1 MNHLRITT
9 AQLAQLCGVSQGTVD
24 RALNHRPG
32 ISPRTKENILKTAA
46 QYGYREAVGNSKT
59 QRKGAGQIGIIVFNL
74 NNEYFCK
81 LITEIEA
88 ACRSLDYTTM
98 VMFTNYDKAAEI
110 AYIRQMYHLGV
121 EGIVLCAAT
130 SGPEFEKYLASFD
143 IPIVAVGN
151 DIPSVPYIG
160 VDDYAAMK
168 FAVEEVLKEGYRK
181 VVYFSPALLYEDA
194 YAQKRRYDGFLA
206 ALAQDISYS
215 VSTDIETIAED
226 YSPDTVI
233 ICSTDYYA
241 LKVYFKTKGARII
254 GFDNID
260 ILEKYKIPI
269 DSVAYSIPAI
279 ARGAVETIAGKR
291 QGDLF
296 LEYQLVK
303 RE

>member
-24 RALNHRPG
+24 RALNHRQG
-32 ISPRTKENILKTAA
+32 ISPQTKEKILRTAS
-46 QYGYREAVGNSKT
+46 QYGYREATGNFKVLPKS
-59 QRKGAGQIGIIVFNL
+59 AGQIGIIVFNL

-81 LITEIEA
+81 LITEIES
-88 ACRSLDYTTM
+88 ACRSLNYTTM
-98 VMFTNYDKAAEI
+98 VMFTNYDKTAEI
-110 AYIRQMYHLGV
+110 EYIRQMYHLGV
-121 EGIVLCAAT
+121 EGIVLCAAG

-160 VDDYAAMK
+160 VDDYSAMK
-168 FAVEEVLKEGYRK
+168 FAVEEILKEGYRK
-181 VVYFSPALLYEDA
+181 AVYFSPAILYEDA
-194 YAQKRRYDGFLA
+194 YAQKRRYEGFLA
-206 ALAQDISYS
+206 ALPQGITYS
-215 VSTDIETIAED
+215 VITDIEEMAED
-226 YSPDTVI
+226 YSSDTVI

-241 LKVYFKTKGARII
+241 LKVYFKVKCVRII

-269 DSVAYSIPAI
+269 TSVAYSISTI

-296 LEYQLVK
+296 LEYQLV
-303 RE
+303 RRD